1 MYKVS
6 EMGMSKDLKSI
17 GLKFVEGRELYE
29 MMSGR

>member
-6 EMGMSKDLKSI
+6 EMGMSKDLKST